1 MTSPQP
7 NMRPF
12 MLLRLLPSWGIC
24 GEQQI
29 IRGSL
34 DPKLTFLA
42 LPLAARD
49 NTEASA
55 QVRAPDADL

>member
-42 LPLAARD
+42 LLLAARD
-49 NTEASA
+49 NTEA
-55 QVRAPDADL
+55 QVRASDADL